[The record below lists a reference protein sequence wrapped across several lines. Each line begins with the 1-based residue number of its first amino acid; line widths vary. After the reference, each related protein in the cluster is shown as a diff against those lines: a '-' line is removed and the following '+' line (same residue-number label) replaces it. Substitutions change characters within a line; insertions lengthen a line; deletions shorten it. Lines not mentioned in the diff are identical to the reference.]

1 MTLTQRFTLLVKG
14 NLTGLFDAL
23 EDPERSLHQL
33 VLDMEEQ
40 LEDAKRATA
49 QALANEDRLR
59 SRIETE
65 RKDAADWE
73 DSARRALAKGRDDD
87 AREAMRRAETGE
99 RQAARLTEQL
109 RAQESDTTEIR
120 ESVREMHERLSSAR
134 ERLAILQAKMR
145 QSEARRAIGKVSKG
159 VAKANLYHEFD
170 RLGER
175 VEQRAAEEGA
185 YLRLDR
191 ELRGEDVRRRFEA
204 DAVDD
209 AVDERLDKLR
219 RDLGG
224 GEGEPEG
231 AAA

>member
-1 MTLTQRFTLLVKG
+1 MTLAQRFTLLVKG

-59 SRIETE
+59 SRIEAE

-73 DSARRALAKGRDDD
+73 DSARRALAKAREDD

-99 RQAARLTEQL
+99 RQVARLTEQL
-109 RAQESDTTEIR
+109 RAQEHDTTEIR
-120 ESVREMHERLSSAR
+120 ESVREMHDRLRTAR

-145 QSEARRAIGKVSKG
+145 QSEARRAIGKVSMG
-159 VAKANLYHEFD
+159 VARANLYNEFD

-209 AVDERLDKLR
+209 AVAERLAKLR

-224 GEGEPEG
+224 EEAEGE
-231 AAA
+231 AA